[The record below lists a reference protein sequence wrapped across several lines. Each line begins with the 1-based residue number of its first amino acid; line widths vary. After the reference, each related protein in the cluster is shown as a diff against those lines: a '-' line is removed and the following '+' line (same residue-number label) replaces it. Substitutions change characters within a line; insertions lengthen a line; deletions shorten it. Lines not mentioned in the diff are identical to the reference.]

1 MCICWTLK
9 KSRSKPGDNL
19 HTLLIG
25 TVRQSQATR
34 LSLLTLSLLT
44 LSLLTISKRWLT
56 VPTCN
61 MKADILDQMVLAWLT
76 VTDDKV
82 KADIRLP

>member
-9 KSRSKPGDNL
+9 KSRSEPGNYL
-19 HTLLIG
+19 HTLLAG

-34 LSLLTLSLLT
+34 LRLLT

-56 VPTCN
+56 ATTCN
-61 MKADILDQMVLAWLT
+61 MKADILDQMALAWLT

-82 KADIRLP
+82 QADI